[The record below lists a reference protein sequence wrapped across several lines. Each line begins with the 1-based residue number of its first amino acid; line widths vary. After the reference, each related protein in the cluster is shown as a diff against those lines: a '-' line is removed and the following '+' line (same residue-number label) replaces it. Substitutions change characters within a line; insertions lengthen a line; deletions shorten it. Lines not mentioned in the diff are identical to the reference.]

1 MWILLG
7 RFQNWVDHFLRKML
21 TDSYILVIHLEFIQI
36 QAMSPIAQA
45 SQVHQVCGVCPR
57 PATDF
62 VVRSPINITCPI
74 GDRADLS
81 TIPEVKNSVDLLQ
94 REVQALQST
103 LQDHQDIAAV
113 LRADLS

>member
-1 MWILLG
+1 MVTPLA
-7 RFQNWVDHFLRKML
+7 KK
-21 TDSYILVIHLEFIQI
+21 Y
-36 QAMSPIAQA
+36 
-45 SQVHQVCGVCPR
+45 
-57 PATDF
+57 
-62 VVRSPINITCPI
+62 
-74 GDRADLS
+74 